1 MSEKHK
7 SGMYGIGT
15 VFRKESRENFRDR
28 RAIFNSLLLG
38 PILFPFMFIALVW
51 FTTAAEQERAEK
63 TLEVPVI
70 GAELAP
76 SLIRFLEQEG
86 MVVKAPPEDPEA
98 VVRRQEE
105 LVIIRILPEYPDKW
119 NAGEPAPV
127 EVIADPSRQESSVPI
142 RRVKTLLAM
151 YSQQTG
157 ILRLQ
162 LRGVS
167 PQVMAA
173 VDMRDVDLS
182 TAKSR
187 AILAMIFLPYVL
199 MITAFTGG
207 MHLAMDT
214 TAGEKE
220 RKSLEPLLINPVPRW
235 QIMTGKLITT
245 TLFAMASLALTL
257 VSFKLVLPLMPVGA
271 FGVDLTLSVM
281 SLLQI
286 LLIIGPVAI
295 LASSLLTLLASF
307 AKSYREAQSYMSLV
321 VMIPLIPSIIF
332 MANPIKPDTS
342 MMLVPLFSQNLLI
355 GEIIRGDAIPLLWY
369 ALSIGS
375 TLIIGLVLAVIA
387 ANLYNKPRLIFSGS

>member
-1 MSEKHK
+1 MSG
-7 SGMYGIGT
+7 GMRGMST
-15 VFRKESRENFRDR
+15 VFRKECLENIRDR
-28 RAIFNSLLLG
+28 RAVFNSLLLG

-51 FTTAAEQERAEK
+51 FTTSAEQERAEK

-76 SLIRFLEQEG
+76 SLIRFLEQYG
-86 MVVKAPPEDPEA
+86 MVVKAPPDNPED

-105 LVIIRILPEYPDKW
+105 LVIIRILPEYPEKW
-119 NAGEPAPV
+119 LAGEPAPV

-142 RRVKTLLAM
+142 RRVKNLLAI
-151 YSQQTG
+151 YGQQTG

-162 LRGVS
+162 LRGVA
-167 PQVMAA
+167 PQAMAA
-173 VDMRDVDLS
+173 VDIQDVDLS

-235 QIMTGKLITT
+235 QIMTGKLLTT

-271 FGVDLTLSVM
+271 FGIDLSLSVV

-295 LASSLLTLLASF
+295 LAASLLTLLASF
-307 AKSYREAQSYMSLV
+307 AKTYREAQSYMSLV

-332 MANPIKPDTS
+332 MANPIKPDLS
-342 MMLVPLFSQNLLI
+342 MMAVPLFSQNLLI
-355 GEIIRGDAIPLLWY
+355 GEIIRGDPIPALWY
-369 ALSIGS
+369 AVSIGS
-375 TLIIGLVLAVIA
+375 TLAIGLALAVVA
-387 ANLYNKPRLIFSGS
+387 ATLYNKPRLIFSGS